1 MQGQGPLQGAG
12 TGGRNHNFKMQ
23 HWSHWMCI
31 GWTVT
36 LARWEA
42 WATLISQWDCHSI
55 INHVP
60 DYHPSDHHR
69 YPDTGGLQI
78 PQLYIVCKVHPE
90 FITYISSDFNLSSVS
105 CPVQSSLFTYTN
117 NITSLTRFYKVSLIF
132 TSLYFLCLLHS
143 KYLSPCTIWLL
154 IDVTSAP
161 DPSIASRSRKLV

>member
-1 MQGQGPLQGAG
+1 MYWMNCDISKARGMS
-12 TGGRNHNFKMQ
+12 NSNFTMGLSQ
-23 HWSHWMCI
+23 HHQSRSRLSPFRPSPVSRHWRAPDST
-31 GWTVT
+31 TV
-36 LARWEA
+36 
-42 WATLISQWDCHSI
+42 HSFA
-55 INHVP
+55 
-60 DYHPSDHHR
+60 
-69 YPDTGGLQI
+69 
-78 PQLYIVCKVHPE
+78 KVHPE

-161 DPSIASRSRKLV
+161 DPSIASRKLVWD